1 MNKPSKDIIKSIRN
15 VVRNKKARLHE
26 PIFLGNEKKYLSD
39 CIDSGF
45 VSTAGKYIKKFERL
59 LSIYTKSKY
68 VVAVNSGTSAL
79 QIAIL
84 VSGIKEN
91 NEILMPA
98 LTFVA
103 TPAAAI
109 YNNCVPHFI
118 DSDIKD
124 LSIDIQK
131 LKEYLNKIS
140 VKKNGK
146 LINIK
151 TNREIKGIIP
161 VHTFGH
167 IGKITEL
174 KKLAREF
181 NLIVIEDAAEAL
193 GSFYK
198 GKHAGT
204 FGEVGILSFNGNKI
218 VTTGAGGA
226 ILTNSKKISE
236 RARHLAATAK
246 KKHMWEYDHDF
257 VGFNYRMSNIN
268 AALGLAQ
275 LEKIPY
281 FLLQKRKL
289 YKKYKKIFKNNL
301 YVNLLGEPIDCS
313 SNYWFQTIFLKDKF
327 IKQKNNI
334 LLNLNNSGYQCRPA
348 WKLMSE
354 LKPYKNF
361 PKMNLSN
368 SKQLYKKIIN
378 IPSSS
383 NL

>member
-1 MNKPSKDIIKSIRN
+1 MNKASKDLVKSIRD
-15 VVRNKKARLHE
+15 VVLSKKVALHE
-26 PIFLGNEKKYLSD
+26 PIFVGNEKKYLHD

-45 VSTAGKYIKKFERL
+45 VSTTGKYVKKFEKL
-59 LSIYTKSKY
+59 LSFYTKSKY
-68 VVAVNSGTSAL
+68 VIALNSGTSAL

-98 LTFVA
+98 LTFAA

-109 YNNCVPHFI
+109 YNNCIPHFV
-118 DSDIKD
+118 DSDIED
-124 LSIDIQK
+124 LGIDINK
-131 LKEYLNKIS
+131 LRKYLNKIS
-140 VKKNGK
+140 IKKNGK

-151 TNREIKGIIP
+151 TNREISGIIP

-167 IGKITEL
+167 IGKITEIR
-174 KKLAREF
+174 KLAREF
-181 NLIVIEDAAEAL
+181 KLTVIEDAAEAL

-198 GKHAGT
+198 GQHAGT
-204 FGEVGILSFNGNKI
+204 FGEVGTLSFNGNKI

-236 RARHLAATAK
+236 RARHLIATAK
-246 KKHMWEYDHDF
+246 KKHMWEYDHDL
-257 VGFNYRMSNIN
+257 VGFNYRMPNLN

-275 LEKIPY
+275 LEKLPY
-281 FLLQKRKL
+281 FLSQKRRL
-289 YKKYKKIFKNNL
+289 YKKYKKSFENNL
-301 YVNLLGEPIDCS
+301 YADLLDEPIHCS
-313 SNYWFQTIFLKDKF
+313 SNYWFQTIFLKDKY
-327 IKQKNNI
+327 IKHKNNI
-334 LLNLNNSGYQCRPA
+334 LLNLNNLGYQCRPA

-354 LKPYKNF
+354 LKPYREF

-368 SKQLYKKIIN
+368 SEKLYRKIIN